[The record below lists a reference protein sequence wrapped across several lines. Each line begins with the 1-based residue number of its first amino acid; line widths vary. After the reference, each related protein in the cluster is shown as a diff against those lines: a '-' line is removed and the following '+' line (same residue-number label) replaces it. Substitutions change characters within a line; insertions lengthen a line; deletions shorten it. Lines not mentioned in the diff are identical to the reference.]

1 MESHDL
7 IRTPPMALVILLAL
21 IAFILW
27 HALQRTPG
35 YDNALLVIRVREGGL
50 KVEHGRL
57 PPDDLHRIEEILKDA
72 EVDRA
77 DIALLRGG
85 RVSFHRVPAHVHQIL
100 RNILLSA

>member
-1 MESHDL
+1 
-7 IRTPPMALVILLAL
+7 MALIVHLTL

-27 HALQRTPG
+27 HAFQRTPG

-50 KVEHGRL
+50 KIEHGRL
-57 PPDDLHRIEEILKDA
+57 PPDDLHRIEEILKEA

-85 RVSFHRVPAHVHQIL
+85 HVCFHRVPDRIHQIL